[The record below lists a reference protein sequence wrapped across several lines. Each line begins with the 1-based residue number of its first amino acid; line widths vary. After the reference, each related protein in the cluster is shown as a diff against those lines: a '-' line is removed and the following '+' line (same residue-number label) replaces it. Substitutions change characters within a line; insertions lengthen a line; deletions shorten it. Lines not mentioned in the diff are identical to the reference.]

1 MNELDDATFARFA
14 TRFSRI
20 EQQVPEPPPHNLSSA
35 MGSRGLRPLSLFA
48 SLVGVVIL
56 LVAAVGLAVIR
67 SPAAVTIPPD
77 SAPPAVVLDAYLRAL
92 QAGDCDAASELTI
105 PRLFGASMVDL
116 CDVTGVTAFSV
127 LGDPVVVD
135 PDTVRMR
142 ASLAITGTDHGLAAG
157 EITFTYF
164 LQQQPTGAWRIVDG
178 APHIPPSMI
187 PLPTPLT

>member
-14 TRFSRI
+14 KRFSRI
-20 EQQVPEPPPHNLSSA
+20 EQQVPEPPPRNLSSA

-48 SLVGVVIL
+48 SLVAVVIL

-67 SPAAVTIPPD
+67 SPAAVAIPPD
-77 SAPPAVVLDAYLRAL
+77 SAPPEVVLDAYLRAL
-92 QAGDCDAASELTI
+92 QAGDCDTAGKLTI
-105 PRLFGASMVDL
+105 PRLFGPSMVDL
-116 CDVTGVTAFSV
+116 CGVTGVPAFSV

-142 ASLAITGTDHGLAAG
+142 VSLAITGTNHGLAAG

-178 APHIPPSMI
+178 GPHIPPSML
-187 PLPTPLT
+187 PLPTPPT